1 MIKFRNLTGIFVVYG
16 MIFVSSAGAQ
26 SNVSDFERVKSY
38 LNSKGKKSYRT
49 LLLQMDKSLPSKFY
63 EKSMKIMNKIGG
75 EGFFESAKI
84 NKKYAYFRFNGS
96 KVVVRFKNKKGK
108 KVFLANGVEI
118 HEDDFKT
125 MKTVQGKLLLAQLK
139 EKSNHRNKKISFLD
153 LVRGDQAF
161 ASVITEY
168 GGTTNS
174 EVHKVY
180 ISVEQVPRRSAP
192 SSSCNDEQR
201 KCVMKRTC
209 DDLLGELVYASEDC
223 KEVKLIISKFDET
236 LDGRYCYDTWEHF
249 YGKNHLFFIKKGLES
264 YKEKKCAVLG
274 HEANVS
280 MAAILKLQ
288 LLQKPQ

>member
-1 MIKFRNLTGIFVVYG
+1 M
-16 MIFVSSAGAQ
+16 
-26 SNVSDFERVKSY
+26 E
-38 LNSKGKKSYRT
+38 
-49 LLLQMDKSLPSKFY
+49 KSLPSKFY
-63 EKSMKIMNKIGG
+63 EKSIKIMNKIGG

-139 EKSNHRNKKISFLD
+139 EKSSHRNKKISFLD

-161 ASVITEY
+161 AVNNTPSNHSEEVHE
-168 GGTTNS
+168 GGESRELAPRRLPPSKSCNS
-174 EVHKVY
+174 EWW
-180 ISVEQVPRRSAP
+180 R
-192 SSSCNDEQR
+192 
-201 KCVMKRTC
+201 CVMKKFC
-209 DDLLGELVYASEDC
+209 DDLLGDLVYASEDC
-223 KEVKLIISKFDET
+223 KEVKLIISRLEERIVVSKFEEEKP
-236 LDGRYCYDTWEHF
+236 GGQNCYDTWEHF
-249 YGKNHLFFIKKGLES
+249 YGRNQLFFIKKGLKS
-264 YKEKKCAVLG
+264 YKEKECAVLG